1 MKDTATERDVFTLSR
16 EEERLLDI
24 GKKVLTQEAQELIN
38 VSSRLGVEMI
48 RAAKLVFDCKGR
60 VVLSGLGKS
69 GIIAKKIRCH
79 LCIAGYAIDL
89 PACYR
94 RHSRRPGDGVSR

>member
-1 MKDTATERDVFTLSR
+1 MNDTATERDVFVLSR

-48 RAAKLVFDCKGR
+48 RRQSLYLTAK
-60 VVLSGLGKS
+60 VVLS
-69 GIIAKKIRCH
+69 
-79 LCIAGYAIDL
+79 
-89 PACYR
+89 
-94 RHSRRPGDGVSR
+94 